1 MPFLVT
7 HLPSTLNQD
16 VSLVPDSSSAVC
28 SAVAVSAAYNKKQA
42 NANAPKAKKPV
53 AIPSIITPVLRP
65 VDVLQTLGLA
75 MLPPQHIQQN
85 LASWHWALIR
95 YAYLIEATP
104 ASVAPLTTN
113 AMAGDYKHHHMTALS
128 EALGVGCALS
138 YAQAWFRAQVP
149 IGATVHDPIDFD
161 YLLGDQAAPLPG
173 AAAVV
178 VPQVAPNATRQP
190 DCLIAAEWQ
199 GCFRLLVV
207 ECKGTSG
214 PRATAIGQL
223 GSAMHQLAGVVF
235 GPSPL
240 GPVPIHRH
248 AYATRVSKTGGAI
261 KLYGVDPP
269 DEEGNPWVRP
279 TVPLAEDRREFAQRD
294 EDGRLV
300 LPSPEEVSG
309 RVLRRLQD
317 RTVAWAG
324 AGDTVEESDLGNID
338 RQESDF
344 GDLAGA
350 TSSLSLPDGHA
361 IKVFTGAL
369 LVALEAAGDPDPEH
383 AHERRTAISRAVR
396 SDEGRRRQ
404 LTSTRLRADDDPER
418 VASVL
423 SDDGLVLRIEVT

>member
-1 MPFLVT
+1 MA
-7 HLPSTLNQD
+7 STLR
-16 VSLVPDSSSAVC
+16 
-28 SAVAVSAAYNKKQA
+28 
-42 NANAPKAKKPV
+42 
-53 AIPSIITPVLRP
+53 T
-65 VDVLQTLGLA
+65 
-75 MLPPQHIQQN
+75 
-85 LASWHWALIR
+85 
-95 YAYLIEATP
+95 
-104 ASVAPLTTN
+104 
-113 AMAGDYKHHHMTALS
+113 
-128 EALGVGCALS
+128 
-138 YAQAWFRAQVP
+138 
-149 IGATVHDPIDFD
+149 
-161 YLLGDQAAPLPG
+161 
-173 AAAVV
+173 
-178 VPQVAPNATRQP
+178 
-190 DCLIAAEWQ
+190 
-199 GCFRLLVV
+199 
-207 ECKGTSG
+207 
-214 PRATAIGQL
+214 
-223 GSAMHQLAGVVF
+223 
-235 GPSPL
+235 
-240 GPVPIHRH
+240 
-248 AYATRVSKTGGAI
+248 
-261 KLYGVDPP
+261 
-269 DEEGNPWVRP
+269 EEGNPWVRP

-338 RQESDF
+338 RQESEF